1 VSELFRQATSKS
13 VYSFSGKG
21 DQADLRAV
29 NARSDLRGVSFTAE
43 WAEANVRRNQEARI
57 ELPGAFN
64 VDNALAAALCVSKIT
79 GTPLADTLTLL
90 PKLRPVRGR
99 MTRLDRGQD
108 FEVIIDYAHTPSS
121 FEAIFPPIRKS
132 VSGKVISLFGSGG
145 ERDREKRP
153 LQGRVAAQYSDIVI
167 LTDEDPRG
175 EEPMELL
182 EEIAS
187 GCPGKKRGE
196 ELYLI
201 PDRPSAIRK
210 AFSLARKGDAVLL
223 LGKGHENSI
232 IGKTGAKPYDEIAE
246 AEQALAEMGYK
257 ENVK

>member
-1 VSELFRQATSKS
+1 

-21 DQADLRAV
+21 DGADLRALDLQ
-29 NARSDLRGVSFTAE
+29 SDLRGVSFTAE
-43 WAEANVRRNQEARI
+43 WAEGSVRRNLKARI

-64 VDNALAAALCVSKIT
+64 VDNALAAALCVSKLT
-79 GTPLADTLTLL
+79 GTPIADTLALL

-153 LQGRVAAQYSDIVI
+153 LQGKVAAEYCDVVI

-175 EEPMELL
+175 EDSLALL
-182 EEIAS
+182 EEIAT
-187 GCPGKKRGE
+187 GCPQKKRGE
-196 ELYLI
+196 GLFLI

-210 AFSLARKGDAVLL
+210 AFSLAHKGDAVLL

-232 IGKTGAKPYDEIAE
+232 IYKDGAKPYDEIAE
-246 AEQALAEMGYK
+246 AEKALAEMGYK
-257 ENVK
+257 EKAK